1 MLEHQSTLISSL
13 ANTTQRNR
21 GHQKGHLIP
30 LLEGQ
35 QAVLEKLTTVESTQ
49 TEVTDRLAQFNDQ
62 QSEVVGELRL
72 QIEEITAGNDKLANR
87 VHLLDIELLESRHA
101 QEITQKE
108 AGGDRDKLEIAQSRN
123 AALEQHLQTLIKE
136 KQCLVQEIEED
147 QKSRQ
152 EQTSR
157 FELAQ
162 ADLDAKQKELVA
174 ENRRNET
181 LSEVI
186 QSQASE
192 LAEQRHSTSRFH
204 ETLVDR
210 LSRIEEGAQG
220 SSDHSA
226 ELAKLQA
233 RNERLQEVVD
243 SAKEQVSDF
252 VET

>member
-1 MLEHQSTLISSL
+1 MQLE
-13 ANTTQRNR
+13 
-21 GHQKGHLIP
+21 
-30 LLEGQ
+30 
-35 QAVLEKLTTVESTQ
+35 V
-49 TEVTDRLAQFNDQ
+49 
-62 QSEVVGELRL
+62 
-72 QIEEITAGNDKLANR
+72 
-87 VHLLDIELLESRHA
+87 LESRQA
-101 QEITQKE
+101 QKNVEKE
-108 AGGDRDKLEIAQSRN
+108 AGEDRDKLEIAQSRN

-136 KQCLVQEIEED
+136 KQCLVLEIEED

-181 LSEVI
+181 LAEVI

-192 LAEQRHSTSRFH
+192 LAELRQSTSRFQ
-204 ETLVDR
+204 ETLLDR
-210 LSRIEEGAQG
+210 LSRIEEGVQG

-233 RNERLQEVVD
+233 RNERLQEALD
-243 SAKEQVSDF
+243 SLKKQVSDF
-252 VET
+252 EET